1 MQDQVTVF
9 VPPHLFD
16 GIFKMPFPIE
26 VDLNKKSIQ
35 VDFMPEYGS
44 KIMEDI
50 VKEATKKY
58 PDFEVTISK

>member
-16 GIFKMPFPIE
+16 GIRAMPFPIE

-35 VDFMPEYGS
+35 VDLMPEYGS
-44 KIMEDI
+44 KMMEDI
-50 VKEATKKY
+50 VKESLKKY
-58 PDFEVTISK
+58 PGFDVTISK